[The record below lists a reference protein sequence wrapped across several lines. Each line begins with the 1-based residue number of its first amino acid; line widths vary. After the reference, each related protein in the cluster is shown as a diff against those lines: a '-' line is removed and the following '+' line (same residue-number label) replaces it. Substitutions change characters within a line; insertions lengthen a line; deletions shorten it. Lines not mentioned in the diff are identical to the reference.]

1 MIDEYRSIGR
11 NLYQRGEFKLA
22 ENNYSQAIES
32 NLSSNACELAILYFN
47 RALCRSKQD
56 NWLDSKDDVSTAIK
70 LNYTYMKAWLLKSKI
85 EFQLKQFEGSLI
97 SAIYA
102 CSNDLK
108 NEEKEVSI
116 QLRKILNYQMEQII
130 KKEKLIASQ
139 PVTLKHLSKLQEE
152 LLNLK
157 SRSANLSRI
166 QEIKIELFTI
176 WSSVD
181 SKFDFHSFLSEK
193 PSSKLFIFTVL
204 YLTLT
209 LLFALMN
216 QFDLATACGFISFY
230 VQQHDIFS
238 SNIPDLKVQTIR
250 ILSDSL
256 SRMGSIKAAIVW
268 MKREVDREEE
278 NHIESE
284 EHVNNLR
291 QLGEIYSSAS
301 RFEEALNSFNKAQ
314 NIAERYLST

>member
-102 CSNDLK
+102 CSNDLN

-157 SRSANLSRI
+157 SCSANLNRI

-176 WSSVD
+176 WSSV
-181 SKFDFHSFLSEK
+181 E
-193 PSSKLFIFTVL
+193 IGR
-204 YLTLT
+204 
-209 LLFALMN
+209 A
-216 QFDLATACGFISFY
+216 
-230 VQQHDIFS
+230 
-238 SNIPDLKVQTIR
+238 
-250 ILSDSL
+250 
-256 SRMGSIKAAIVW
+256 
-268 MKREVDREEE
+268 
-278 NHIESE
+278 
-284 EHVNNLR
+284 HV
-291 QLGEIYSSAS
+291 
-301 RFEEALNSFNKAQ
+301 
-314 NIAERYLST
+314 